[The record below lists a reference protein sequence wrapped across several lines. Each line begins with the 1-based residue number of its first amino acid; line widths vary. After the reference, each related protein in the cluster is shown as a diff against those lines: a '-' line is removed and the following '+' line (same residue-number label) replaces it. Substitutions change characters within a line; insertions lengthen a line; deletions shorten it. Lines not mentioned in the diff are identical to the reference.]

1 MHPLKTFKLSDSDL
15 LPYIGKQP
23 KWDNLLA
30 YITYQRTYSRTL
42 EDGSKEEYW
51 QTLRRVVE
59 GVFSVQKNH
68 CKAMHLPWT
77 DGKAKKSALEMMD
90 QMWNF
95 KWLPPGRG
103 LWMMGTDYMFEK
115 GSAALM
121 NCYMVSTED
130 INTDFSGPFCFL
142 MDRSMLGGGVGFDLK
157 GAGQIRIKTPRS
169 SKEVHEV
176 EDSREGWVEIV
187 RRVLDAYVGRDTMPA
202 NIDYS
207 KVRKAGEAIKNFGG
221 ISAGPEPLMRLIESL
236 QKVLD
241 RRAGEYITSV
251 DILDIM
257 NNIGCCVV
265 SGNVR
270 RSSEIAFGF
279 PNDISYISA
288 KDPDLFPSE
297 LRDYRYVSNN
307 SVFCTS
313 GMDYSEL
320 AARTVKNGEP
330 GYIWLDNCR
339 NYGRMIDGKNG
350 VDFRT
355 VGTNPCQPGFA
366 TVLTPEGI
374 KTFDDIRTGSII
386 WSGKEWTKVVNKV
399 HTGRKEVFKYY
410 TSAGIFVGT
419 PDHRIVQNGEK
430 IEVCNAK
437 TIDVCTNVPFP
448 DGASIS
454 SAIERVTSVGVHD
467 VYDITVEADDHTYWS
482 GGLLVS
488 NCGEIALESY
498 ESCVTGDTKIQTRF
512 GVVPIA
518 SVLNT
523 PVEVWNGK
531 AWSTVKPFKTSSSSE
546 IFRVTFSD
554 GSYLDCTDYHR
565 FSLLDGQ
572 TKKTMDLR
580 IGDQLQKFSLG
591 RVEGKHEPKAY
602 EYGLFAGDGF
612 IEKNKAF
619 VNMQIDHLDT
629 VQPNGIQLNTMHEN
643 MQKVILDLDLDI
655 CNQMKDYLLGLPQPV
670 MTFNEESIL
679 QFVAGFIDKAG
690 SIVDEGYRVYGFEPK
705 LRDLQLLLRRANID
719 YATFT
724 DKGAKYL
731 TIHACDQIPTRL
743 KKAKSCAWLMTP
755 QEVVSIT
762 LIGEQPTYCFHEKDE
777 GMGVFGNVLTYQCNL
792 TETFPAHHRDLDDF
806 KRTLKM
812 AYMYAKT
819 VTLLPTH
826 DDKANAVIMR
836 NRRIGLSQS
845 GIVQAI
851 DKFGYR
857 NYINMCDEAYR
868 YVQEMDK
875 KYSGWLCIPQSIKTT
890 TVKPSGTVSILAGAT
905 PGVHFPHSQYYIR
918 RIRFGADDP
927 LVAYLTKR
935 GYTVED
941 DYYSTGAKVVG
952 FPIEVKNFS
961 RGKTDV
967 SIWEMTELVAN
978 MQAHWADNAVSCTV
992 DFKPE
997 EAKDVARL
1005 LSYYED
1011 RLKTISFLPNVDHGY
1026 KQLPYEA
1033 ISEEQYKTL
1042 IASLKDVS
1050 LKQVG
1055 KTEHLDTKGC
1065 DNDLCTL

>member
-42 EDGSKEEYW
+42 EDSSKEEYW

-169 SKEVHEV
+169 SKEAHEV

-236 QKVLD
+236 QKILD
-241 RRAGEYITSV
+241 RRTGEYITSV

-355 VGTNPCQPGFA
+355 VGTNPC
-366 TVLTPEGI
+366 
-374 KTFDDIRTGSII
+374 
-386 WSGKEWTKVVNKV
+386 
-399 HTGRKEVFKYY
+399 
-410 TSAGIFVGT
+410 
-419 PDHRIVQNGEK
+419 
-430 IEVCNAK
+430 
-437 TIDVCTNVPFP
+437 
-448 DGASIS
+448 
-454 SAIERVTSVGVHD
+454 
-467 VYDITVEADDHTYWS
+467 
-482 GGLLVS
+482 
-488 NCGEIALESY
+488 GEIALESY

-512 GVVPIA
+512 GVVPIT

-572 TKKTMDLR
+572 MKKTMDLR
-580 IGDQLQKFSLG
+580 IGDQLPKFSLG
-591 RVEGKHEPKAY
+591 KVEGKHEPKAY

-629 VQPNGIQLNTMHEN
+629 VQPNGIQLNTRHEN

-655 CNQMKDYLLGLPQPV
+655 CNQMKDYLLGLPQPI

-690 SIVDEGYRVYGFEPK
+690 SIVDEGYRVYDREPK

-792 TETFPAHHRDLDDF
+792 TETFPAHHKDLDDF

-992 DFKPE
+992 AFKPE

-1042 IASLKDVS
+1042 IAALKDVS